1 MIENLRFKS
10 SKEATTLRQSGRTN
24 APMPTD
30 NVLTVATMIP
40 KRGSDRL
47 GGNST
52 WKAVKLHASCTAQ
65 PTPSISQV
73 NLQHIPINM
82 TFFKLSSASKKNKT
96 ASAATT
102 PAQTP
107 RTSVQLGADD
117 IEAVHKNMVMSQDAT
132 LQGLFLKGT
141 VGHMQALTLSRM

>member
-1 MIENLRFKS
+1 MALRDFFTI
-10 SKEATTLRQSGRTN
+10 ASGLN
-24 APMPTD
+24 P
-30 NVLTVATMIP
+30 
-40 KRGSDRL
+40 
-47 GGNST
+47 
-52 WKAVKLHASCTAQ
+52 LHASCTAQ